1 MSVAGDKTKDL
12 VHVRQALYD
21 PWNHTP
27 SLLYDP
33 KAALIHSLAMM
44 QFLHPHKT
52 YTRRIPLAP
61 LVPLSVSL

>member
-1 MSVAGDKTKDL
+1 MSDAGDKTKDL
-12 VHVRQALYD
+12 VYVRQELYD
-21 PWNHTP
+21 PWNHTS
-27 SLLYDP
+27 SLLYDS

-52 YTRRIPLAP
+52 YTHKILLAP